1 MDRPFVLENARERLR
16 LQTLVERLTEEEL
29 NLPLG
34 TDWTIAV
41 ALAHLA
47 FWDQRALTLIRK
59 WKTNGVEP
67 APYDIEVT
75 NDSLLPLWRALPP
88 RAAAQLALASAQAVD
103 QELEEAPPEL
113 IAAID
118 GLGEKYRLYRSEH
131 RKMHLDQIEEFLN
144 KKRPRMTVGLSYTYI
159 LQLKN
164 QKELVFDIRLDKE
177 TLDLNDDTLESPPWA
192 ARKEFGCKNSRC
204 KLSDEDYCPVAQIIH
219 KLIGSFKNILS
230 TEIVRATVISEQRT
244 CNKTCAIQVAVGS
257 LAGIYMP
264 TCGCPVLGMLK
275 PMVRYHLPFASLE
288 ETEFRV
294 FSTYLLAQYLR
305 SRKQLPPDFQFSELN
320 TLFNEIQN
328 INRLAA
334 VKIREL
340 EKSDAIVN
348 GLMILNAFA
357 QMVSFD
363 LEDKDLP
370 HIEPYF
376 RNWLKPV

>member
-1 MDRPFVLENARERLR
+1 MDRPFVHENARERHR
-16 LQTLVERLTEEEL
+16 LQKLIGRLTEEEL
-29 NLPLG
+29 ILPLG

-59 WKTNGVEP
+59 WKTSGVEP

-75 NDSLLPLWRALPP
+75 NDSLLPQWRAIPP
-88 RAAAQLALASAQAVD
+88 RTAAQLALTSARAID
-103 QELEEAPPEL
+103 QELAEAPPEL

-118 GLGEKYRLYRSEH
+118 SLGEKYRLYRSEH
-131 RKMHLDQIEEFLN
+131 RKMHLDQIEELLS
-144 KKRPRMTVGLSYTYI
+144 KKRPELSVVFTFTYI
-159 LQLKN
+159 LQLEN
-164 QKELVFDIRLDKE
+164 QKEIRFDIRLDKE
-177 TLDLNDDTLESPPWA
+177 SLDLKDDVLETPPWA
-192 ARKEFGCKNSRC
+192 TRKEFGCKNSRC
-204 KLSDEDYCPVAQIIH
+204 TITDEEYCPIAQIIQ
-219 KLIGSFKNILS
+219 KLIGSFNNILS

-244 CNKTCAIQVAVGS
+244 FSNECAMQVAVSS
-257 LAGIYMP
+257 LAGLYMP

-294 FSTYLLAQYLR
+294 FSTFLLAQFLR
-305 SRKQLPPDFQFSELN
+305 VGKQLSPDFHFSELIA
-320 TLFNEIQN
+320 LYKEIQT

-334 VKIREL
+334 AKIREL

-363 LEDKDLP
+363 LEDKGLP
-370 HIEPYF
+370 HLEPYF
-376 RNWLKPV
+376 QNWLKPA